1 MTTAVAPGRPVAAA
15 VAITA
20 AAPAPVRI
28 PAPAPAPAAV
38 FPLLSTRVTALG
50 PADLEPLAGPAL
62 TGALTSLREC
72 REAAAGAADALSEV
86 LYALVPTLDDDPAV
100 RRAALRL
107 RRDTRHPG
115 GGPRTADA
123 AAAVRPALDAAGQAV
138 LATWTGAA
146 ERFAAA
152 ADHAE
157 RLVAEEARTAGS
169 WMLTLLRRPELAAG
183 LALASPAF
191 TRELLR
197 TDPAKPPAP
206 GTRLARSALS
216 YLTRT
221 AIKTSPFGSL
231 VTLGLASLGPVP
243 VGPVPAGHAAP
254 VPGPAA
260 AGTAAADTVSPR
272 HLAVELL
279 RAFAADP
286 DLSDTVDLRVNPSLH
301 RLAGTWQVLLP
312 QYLNHA
318 LPHHS
323 DLLASADLY
332 APFLAPAASD
342 GSGPAGDESGPP
354 AFWSGRG
361 TPAERARTRRW
372 AAMGLL
378 LPDVPWQPHDR
389 HCLAALAD
397 RTGTPP
403 GPQGPR
409 IAGALAVLADTE
421 RALPA
426 ADAATRLRLD
436 GRARTAAADVFAA
449 LAAPQPHWLASA
461 PLFHQNVP
469 ATDTPVPVLPAA
481 EIEHDLRTLGGRV
494 RAQTFRSALYDVL
507 TAHFTGRY
515 GGGGTCHDLYDF
527 LYSFCRREDHHRL
540 VRQAAEADRSGTGTP
555 RLPVPVGTVGA
566 AAVTVFHQLAA
577 PDAAALARGEYLMAV
592 NRVSPGPGGLL
603 ARWGAVP
610 GTGEA
615 MREPLR
621 RWIGDLY
628 PGCVVRQL
636 SAGGDYSTLQAPAG
650 PLFPYLR
657 WPSDLRAP
665 DRAARRGPHGDP
677 YEDPYPDPRGEP
689 GPGLDL
695 TDLVLSHDPA
705 SDTLQLYDRNGANVA
720 LPYLGVMPPHV
731 LNGPV
736 RILATLSQPWNTRY
750 LTNGERL
757 PHDPTRPP
765 PAGVTATP
773 RTRQGRLVTARA
785 SWRLPSA
792 VLPRPEA
799 GEGTAAFLDRLDGW
813 RREHGI
819 PQQCFVRTEAARGAL
834 PDKPFWTHL
843 GSPHAVASLLK
854 TLNSEGGAVEFTE
867 LLPGPGTQWL
877 TDTDGRPRAVELAA
891 LLRLDHPDPQE
902 TPR

>member
-1 MTTAVAPGRPVAAA
+1 MTTAVAPAP
-15 VAITA
+15 A
-20 AAPAPVRI
+20 AAPVLVRV
-28 PAPAPAPAAV
+28 PAPAPAVAPAPAAVRRPAAV

-62 TGALTSLREC
+62 TEALTALRTG
-72 REAAAGAADALSEV
+72 REAAAEAADALSDV
-86 LYALVPTLDDDPAV
+86 LYALVPTLDENPAV

-107 RRDTRHPG
+107 RRDTRHAR
-115 GGPRTADA
+115 GGPRTAEA

-138 LATWTGAA
+138 LTSWTGAA
-146 ERFAAA
+146 KRFAAA

-157 RLVAEEARTAGS
+157 RLVEADARAAGS
-169 WMLTLLRRPELAAG
+169 WMLGLLRRPDLAAG

-197 TDPAKPPAP
+197 ADPAKPPAP
-206 GTRLARSALS
+206 GSRLARSALS

-231 VTLGLASLGPVP
+231 VTLGLASLGPAP
-243 VGPVPAGHAAP
+243 VPVPAPAA
-254 VPGPAA
+254 GPAP
-260 AGTAAADTVSPR
+260 AADTVSPR

-286 DLSDTVDLRVNPSLH
+286 DLSDAVELRVNPSLH

-312 QYLNHA
+312 QYVNHA
-318 LPHHS
+318 LPYHS
-323 DLLASADLY
+323 DLLATADLY
-332 APFLAPAASD
+332 APFLAPAGD
-342 GSGPAGDESGPP
+342 GSGPADDRSGPP
-354 AFWSGRG
+354 ALWSGHG
-361 TPAERARTRRW
+361 TPGERARARRW

-436 GRARTAAADVFAA
+436 GRARDAAADVFTA
-449 LAAPQPHWLASA
+449 LGTPQPHWLASA

-481 EIEHDLRTLGGRV
+481 EIEHDLRALGRRV

-515 GGGGTCHDLYDF
+515 GTGGTCHDLYDF

-540 VRQAAEADRSGTGTP
+540 VARAAEADRAGTGTP
-555 RLPVPVGTVGA
+555 RVPVPAGTVGA

-577 PDAAALARGEYLMAV
+577 TDAAALARGEYLMAV
-592 NRVSPGPGGLL
+592 NRVSPGAGGLL

-615 MREPLR
+615 IREPLR

-628 PGCVVRQL
+628 PGCVVLQL
-636 SAGGDYSTLQAPAG
+636 TAGGDYSTLQAPAG

-657 WPSDLRAP
+657 WPSDLRASAT
-665 DRAARRGPHGDP
+665 AAKRGPHGGP
-677 YEDPYPDPRGEP
+677 YDGPGDGP

-705 SDTLQLYDRNGANVA
+705 SDTLQLYDRHGASVA

-731 LNGPV
+731 LSGPV
-736 RILATLSQPWNTRY
+736 RVLATLSQPWNTRY

-765 PAGVTATP
+765 PAGVTATA
-773 RTRQGRLVTARA
+773 RAREGRLVTARA
-785 SWRLPSA
+785 SWRLPGA
-792 VLPRPEA
+792 ALPRPQT

-819 PQQCFVRTEAARGAL
+819 PQQCFVRAEGTRGAL
-834 PDKPFWTHL
+834 PEKPFWTHL

-854 TLNSEGGAVEFTE
+854 TLGPDAAAVEFTE
-867 LLPGPGTQWL
+867 LLPGPGTHWL
-877 TDTDGRPRAVELAA
+877 TDTGGRPRAVELAA
-891 LLRLDHPDPQE
+891 LLRLDQPDTE
-902 TPR
+902 EAPR